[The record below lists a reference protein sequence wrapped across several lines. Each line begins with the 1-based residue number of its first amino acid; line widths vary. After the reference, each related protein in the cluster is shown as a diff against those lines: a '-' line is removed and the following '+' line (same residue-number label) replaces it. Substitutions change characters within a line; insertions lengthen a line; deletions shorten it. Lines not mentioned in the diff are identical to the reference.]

1 MEDKDLTYEIA
12 VRLKKKY
19 SKIVEIE
26 RLTEELDEALKRN
39 DKQSVNMVLTMRG
52 EEMDSID
59 IIDAE
64 ITVLENGLTKEQR
77 MAVRDFQNDNV
88 TEGDMKELIELK
100 RLINRLLGKIVEKDR
115 TMNIKIAGKSSFYI
129 R

>member
-1 MEDKDLTYEIA
+1 MEDKDLAYEIA